1 MFKSFRTAALA
12 CAVACAAQAASAAPI
27 LYSQFLFD
35 NGLTDTLGNSTA
47 TGVGTVSGSSY
58 TFSRGNGLTVVNTDV
73 LSSFTILLGLT
84 VNLDGPVFNKLMDFS
99 GLTSD
104 SGYYLKRSDGVP
116 YETRFAGVIDGPG
129 SIAPGG
135 TKIIGLSYDQ
145 GTDSV
150 TMFMEGA
157 PVVSFVDTGDAVG
170 ALSGV
175 SLMIDDAVSSGTETT
190 SGSLSF
196 VEIWDGAMTQTQFD
210 AVAGPASVVPV
221 PAPALMLLTALGGL
235 RALRRRR

>member
-1 MFKSFRTAALA
+1 MFKSFRIATLA
-12 CAVACAAQAASAAPI
+12 CAAAFGAQVTSAAPI

-47 TGVGTVSGSSY
+47 AGVGTVAGSSY
-58 TFSRGNGLTVVNTDV
+58 TFSQGNGLTVVNTDV

-84 VNLDGPVFNKLMDFS
+84 ANLDGPFYNKLMDFS
-99 GLTSD
+99 GLASD
-104 SGYYLKRSDGVP
+104 SGYYLKRSDGIP
-116 YETRFAGVIDGPG
+116 YETRFAGVVDGPG

-145 GTDSV
+145 GTDAV

-157 PVVSFVDTGDAVG
+157 PVVSFFDTGDAVG

-175 SLMIDDAVSSGTETT
+175 SLMIDDAVT
-190 SGSLSF
+190 SGNEATSGALSF
-196 VEIWDGAMTQTQFD
+196 VEIWDGAMTQTRFD
-210 AVAGPASVVPV
+210 AVTGPTPV
-221 PAPALMLLTALGGL
+221 PLPAPVLMLVAGVGGL
-235 RALRRRR
+235 GLMRRRR

>member
-1 MFKSFRTAALA
+1 MFQTLRIGALAALISI
-12 CAVACAAQAASAAPI
+12 ASHASHAAPI

-35 NGLTDTLGNSTA
+35 DGLTDTLGNSTA
-47 TGVGTVSGSSY
+47 TGIGTVSGSNY
-58 TFSRGNGLTVVNTDV
+58 TFSRGNGLTVVNSDV

-84 VNLDGPVFNKLMDFS
+84 ANLDGPFYNKLMDFS
-99 GLTSD
+99 GLASD
-104 SGYYLKRSDGVP
+104 SGYYLKRTDGTP

-129 SIAPGG
+129 FISPGG

-145 GTDSV
+145 GTDAV

-157 PVVSFVDTGDAVG
+157 TGVSFFDTSDAVG

-175 SLMIDDAVSSGTETT
+175 SLMIDDAVTSGNETT

-196 VEIWDGAMTQTQFD
+196 VEIWDGAMTQSQFA
-210 AVAGPASVVPV
+210 AVTGPTPV
-221 PAPALMLLTALGGL
+221 PLPAPVLLLLAGVGGL
-235 RALRRRR
+235 GLMRVRG